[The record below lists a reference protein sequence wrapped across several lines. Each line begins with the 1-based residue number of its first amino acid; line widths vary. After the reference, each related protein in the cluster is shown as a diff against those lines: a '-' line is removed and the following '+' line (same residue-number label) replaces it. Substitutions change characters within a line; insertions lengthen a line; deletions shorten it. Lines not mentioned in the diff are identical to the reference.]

1 MDHVRLGFPTDA
13 IEAVKHLY
21 TQASTQIRLPSGGST
36 DPIPVERGTIQGDT
50 LSPFLFLLYLEPL
63 LRWLHVGRE
72 YNHACADSHDHS
84 DSLVNLKHM
93 HLNNTLSNGALTDD
107 LICLA
112 GSLRNLHIQADKLT
126 RYSNRAAPQVSG
138 SKTKV
143 TGILNGAAALAA
155 AKTGVWGKDPKKHLR
170 THASFPTK
178 YSSKDNM
185 HTSSSKMTLL
195 PIYLGVELTR
205 PQPDRNLETKTHRPQ
220 KFIRLPLADHT
231 HYKYRSHAKH
241 SVCISGHPLRPRPTK
256 RPGQ

>member
-155 AKTGVWGKDPKKHLR
+155 AKTGVWGKDP
-170 THASFPTK
+170 
-178 YSSKDNM
+178 N
-185 HTSSSKMTLL
+185 
-195 PIYLGVELTR
+195 I
-205 PQPDRNLETKTHRPQ
+205 
-220 KFIRLPLADHT
+220 
-231 HYKYRSHAKH
+231 
-241 SVCISGHPLRPRPTK
+241 
-256 RPGQ
+256 